1 MLHFSRF
8 LLFAIVIFLPM
19 ADLGASEKPNT
30 QKPNII
36 WVVIEDMSAHFSSYS
51 ETTIQTPHIDSL
63 AAEGVKFT
71 NAYVTAPV
79 CSTCRS
85 ALITGMYQTSIGAH
99 HHRSGRGEL
108 KIQLPSHVKL
118 IPEYFQ
124 EAGYWTCNMGTPNGS
139 PKLGKTDYNFEWDEA
154 VYNGS
159 DWADRKPAQPFFAQ
173 IQLHGG
179 KLRSGKNW
187 QQRVNEKL
195 GSATDPADVKLPPYY
210 PDDKVLRE
218 DWAAYLDTVRWT
230 DHEVGELIARL
241 KKEQILDE
249 TYIFLITDHGI
260 SHARGKQFC
269 YQEGMH
275 IPLIVHGP
283 GLFGNVVRDD
293 VVLQI
298 DMAASSMGFA
308 GIEIPDYLQ
317 SKNLFADDYRARD
330 YVVSARDRCDETV
343 DRIRGVT
350 NGRFKYIRNF
360 HHERPY
366 LQPNA
371 YKDAKPILIRL
382 NELADAGKLNKHQM
396 LQMADSRPKE
406 ELYDMQNDPWEL
418 KNLAGD
424 PYYSDMLERMRG
436 NLHEWIETTG
446 DLGAQPEGKM
456 YDSDMAVYLNTI
468 KRRHPDRA
476 DIIQRNID
484 QMKAWEAAGK

>member
-1 MLHFSRF
+1 
-8 LLFAIVIFLPM
+8 
-19 ADLGASEKPNT
+19 
-30 QKPNII
+30 
-36 WVVIEDMSAHFSSYS
+36 
-51 ETTIQTPHIDSL
+51 
-63 AAEGVKFT
+63 
-71 NAYVTAPV
+71 
-79 CSTCRS
+79 
-85 ALITGMYQTSIGAH
+85 
-99 HHRSGRGEL
+99 
-108 KIQLPSHVKL
+108 
-118 IPEYFQ
+118 
-124 EAGYWTCNMGTPNGS
+124 
-139 PKLGKTDYNFEWDEA
+139 
-154 VYNGS
+154 
-159 DWADRKPAQPFFAQ
+159 
-173 IQLHGG
+173 
-179 KLRSGKNW
+179 
-187 QQRVNEKL
+187 
-195 GSATDPADVKLPPYY
+195 
-210 PDDKVLRE
+210 
-218 DWAAYLDTVRWT
+218 
-230 DHEVGELIARL
+230 LIARL

>member
-1 MLHFSRF
+1 MRLISR
-8 LLFAIVIFLPM
+8 LFPVCWALMIAVSSLS
-19 ADLGASEKPNT
+19 AAER
-30 QKPNII
+30 PNIV
-36 WVVIEDMSAHFSSYS
+36 WVVIEDMSAHFGCYG
-51 ETTIQTPHIDSL
+51 EPTIQTPNVDRL
-63 AAEGVKFT
+63 AANGVKFT

-108 KIQLPSHVKL
+108 KITLPSHVKL

-124 EAGYWTCNMGTPNGS
+124 NAGYWTCNMGS
-139 PKLGKTDYNFEWDEA
+139 PSGGQRIGKTDYNFEWDPS
-154 VYNGS
+154 VYNGG
-159 DWADRKPAQPFFAQ
+159 DWTGRKPGQPFFAQ
-173 IQLHGG
+173 VQLHGG

-187 QQRVNEKL
+187 RKRVKDKL
-195 GSATDPADVKLPPYY
+195 GSVTDPADVNLPPYY
-210 PDDKVLRE
+210 PDDKVIRD

-275 IPLIVHGP
+275 IPLIVNGP
-283 GLFGNVVRDD
+283 GLEAGTVRDD
-293 VVLQI
+293 VVVHI
-298 DMAASSMGFA
+298 DMAASSMA
-308 GIEIPDYLQ
+308 MASIEIPDYLQ
-317 SKNLFADDYRARD
+317 SRDLFAEDYEPRD

-360 HHERPY
+360 YPERPY
-366 LQPNA
+366 LSPNA
-371 YKDAKPILIRL
+371 YKDGKEILIRL
-382 NELADAGKLNKHQM
+382 KELEAAGKLNQHQM
-396 LQMADSRPKE
+396 LQMADTRPPE

-424 PYYSDMLERMRG
+424 PYYSDMLDRMRG
-436 NLHEWIETTG
+436 NLHEWIEETG
-446 DLGAQPEGKM
+446 DLGAKPEGEM
-456 YDSDMAVYLNTI
+456 YDSDMAVYLKTI
-468 KRRHPDRA
+468 KKRKPERA
-476 DIIQRNID
+476 EIIQRNID
-484 QMKAWEAAGK
+484 QMKAWKAAGK

>member
-1 MLHFSRF
+1 MPSFSRLF
-8 LLFAIVIFLPM
+8 LTAFALFLTITGLFA
-19 ADLGASEKPNT
+19 AEKPN
-30 QKPNII
+30 IV
-36 WVVIEDMSAHFSSYS
+36 WVVIEDMSAHFSSYG
-51 ETTIQTPHIDSL
+51 ETTIQTPHIDRL
-63 AAEGVKFT
+63 AADGVKFT

-85 ALITGMYQTSIGAH
+85 ALVTGRYQTSIGAH
-99 HHRSGRGEL
+99 HHRSGRGEM

-124 EAGYWTCNMGTPNGS
+124 DAGYWTCNMGTPHGS
-139 PKLGKTDYNFEWDEA
+139 PKLGKTDYNFEWDA
-154 VYNGS
+154 SVYNGS
-159 DWADRKPAQPFFAQ
+159 DWTDRKPGQPFFAQ

-187 QQRVNEKL
+187 RERVKEKL
-195 GSATDPADVKLPPYY
+195 GSVTDPANVQLPPYY
-210 PDDKVLRE
+210 PDDEVIRD

-241 KKEQILDE
+241 EKEQILDN

-283 GLFGNVVRDD
+283 GLKTGTIRDD
-293 VVLQI
+293 VVVQI

-308 GIEIPDYLQ
+308 GIEIPANLE
-317 SKNLFADDYRARD
+317 SKNLFAEDYKPRD

-371 YKDAKPILIRL
+371 YKDAKQILIRL
-382 NELADAGKLNKHQM
+382 NELADAGKLSKYQM
-396 LQMADSRPKE
+396 LQMADSRPQE
-406 ELYDMQNDPWEL
+406 ELYDMQNDAWEL
-418 KNLAGD
+418 KNLADD
-424 PYYSDMLERMRG
+424 PYYSDMLDRMRG
-436 NLHEWIETTG
+436 NLHEWIESTG
-446 DLGAQPEGKM
+446 DKGEQAEGEM
-456 YDSDMAVYLNTI
+456 FDSDMAVYLNTI

-476 DIIQRNID
+476 AIIQRNID
-484 QMKAWEAAGK
+484 QMKKWEAEGK

>member
-1 MLHFSRF
+1 MP
-8 LLFAIVIFLPM
+8 LFCRIFLTAFALFLPSTGLL
-19 ADLGASEKPNT
+19 AAE
-30 QKPNII
+30 KPNII
-36 WVVIEDMSAHFSSYS
+36 WVVIEDMSAHFSSYG
-51 ETTIQTPHIDSL
+51 ETTIQTPHIDRL
-63 AAEGVKFT
+63 AANGVKFT

-85 ALITGMYQTSIGAH
+85 ALVTGMYQTSIGAH
-99 HHRSGRGEL
+99 HHRSGRGKM
-108 KIQLPSHVKL
+108 KIQLPAHVKL

-124 EAGYWTCNMGTPNGS
+124 DAGYWTCNMGTPNGS
-139 PKLGKTDYNFEWDEA
+139 PKLGKTDYNFEWDA
-154 VYNGS
+154 SAYNGS
-159 DWADRKPAQPFFAQ
+159 DWAQRKPGQPFFAQ

-187 QQRVNEKL
+187 QKRVEEKL
-195 GSATDPADVKLPPYY
+195 GSVTNPADVRLPPYY
-210 PDDKVLRE
+210 PDDEVIRD
-218 DWAAYLDTVRWT
+218 DWAAYLDSVRWT
-230 DHEVGELIARL
+230 DHEVGELITRL
-241 KKEQILDE
+241 EKEKILDK
-249 TYIFLITDHGI
+249 TFIFLITDHGI

-283 GLFGNVVRDD
+283 GLKAGTIRND
-293 VVLQI
+293 VVVQI

-308 GIEIPDYLQ
+308 GIEIPKYLQ
-317 SKNLFADDYRARD
+317 SKDLFADGYKPRD

-371 YKDAKPILIRL
+371 YKDAKQILIRL
-382 NELADAGKLNKHQM
+382 NELADAGKLNKAQM
-396 LQMADSRPKE
+396 LQMAESRLKE

-418 KNLAGD
+418 KNLASD
-424 PYYSDMLERMRG
+424 PYYSDMLDRMRG
-436 NLHEWIETTG
+436 HLHEWIETTG
-446 DLGAQPEGKM
+446 DKGQQPEGEM
-456 YDSDMAVYLNTI
+456 FDSDMAVYLNTK

-476 DIIQRNID
+476 AILQRNID
-484 QMKAWEAAGK
+484 QMKAWEAEGK